1 MPRPHERVPEF
12 PVVTREEP
20 QGSCCNL
27 RKITRFSPPREMMTF
42 WLQSLEG
49 NPTVPVQ
56 PRKGPLHLEATHEV
70 PPIPVS
76 TREEHH
82 GSRQNSRRALVFPPH
97 LEMRVHFPASS
108 GKQSLHSLHTSSG
121 GGLNLNL
128 KMDSSGRAT
137 IPKDADVPIHC
148 RYTRLPCTD
157 LMITTRIDSKHDGNG
172 DCPVAP

>member
-20 QGSCCNL
+20 QGSCCNS

-70 PPIPVS
+70 PPRPVS
-76 TREEHH
+76 TREEHR
-82 GSRQNSRRALVFPPH
+82 GSRHNSRRALVFPPH
-97 LEMRVHFPASS
+97 LEISVYFPASS
-108 GKQSLHSLHTSSG
+108 GNEYLRSLRTSRG

-128 KMDSSGRAT
+128 ERNSSGRAT
-137 IPKDADVPIHC
+137 IPKDPDVPIHSK
-148 RYTRLPCTD
+148 YT
-157 LMITTRIDSKHDGNG
+157 
-172 DCPVAP
+172 